1 MPHLTIAK
9 MDTIEEARKALGLA
23 RGRWDNCEDSRRIHI
38 KTITFV
44 KGVGERWIDLAG
56 IPLGDSIA

>member
-1 MPHLTIAK
+1 

-44 KGVGERWIDLAG
+44 KGVGERWIDLAR
-56 IPLGDSIA
+56 IPLGDSIAC